1 MILGHNQQNG
11 SFFATFS
18 DPHGLCKS
26 QILHPFETSILQ
38 ETTVANKPHLAART
52 QQTAKK
58 IPLRKEEELRGVRVN
73 KGVKVTQQGGGKV

>member
-1 MILGHNQQNG
+1 
-11 SFFATFS
+11 
-18 DPHGLCKS
+18 
-26 QILHPFETSILQ
+26 
-38 ETTVANKPHLAART
+38 VANKPHLTAKT